1 MGCTKDQLRRIYG
14 KAFTEEEKVAWPSGP
29 MFEHNKVFHLLEELN
44 TAANSTI
51 PLHCFLRG
59 AEDVHEPMEHHPE
72 CGNTDVLQILKI
84 LCSCQHVA
92 MALTYFKLDCFGEA
106 TSPISSNTKSLK
118 PEALE
123 ALESYAS
130 EVRKVL
136 EFEPDSSDTSVL
148 AYHAM

>member
-1 MGCTKDQLRRIYG
+1 MGG
-14 KAFTEEEKVAWPSGP
+14 
-29 MFEHNKVFHLLEELN
+29 
-44 TAANSTI
+44 
-51 PLHCFLRG
+51 G
-59 AEDVHEPMEHHPE
+59 AQGERVVLAHHPE
-72 CGNTDVLQILKI
+72 CGNADVLQILKI
-84 LCSCQHVA
+84 LCSCQHIA

-106 TSPISSNTKSLK
+106 TSPISSSTKSRK

>member
-1 MGCTKDQLRRIYG
+1 M
-14 KAFTEEEKVAWPSGP
+14 
-29 MFEHNKVFHLLEELN
+29 
-44 TAANSTI
+44 TAANFTI
-51 PLHCFLRG
+51 PSHCFLRG
-59 AEDVHEPMEHHPE
+59 VEDVHEPIAHHSE
-72 CGNTDVLQILKI
+72 CGNADVLQILKV
-84 LCSCQHVA
+84 LCSCQHIA

>member
-1 MGCTKDQLRRIYG
+1 M
-14 KAFTEEEKVAWPSGP
+14 
-29 MFEHNKVFHLLEELN
+29 
-44 TAANSTI
+44 
-51 PLHCFLRG
+51 
-59 AEDVHEPMEHHPE
+59 HEPMAHHPE
-72 CGNTDVLQILKI
+72 CGNADVLQILKV
-84 LCSCQHVA
+84 LCSCQNIA
-92 MALTYFKLDCFGEA
+92 MALTYFKLACFGEA